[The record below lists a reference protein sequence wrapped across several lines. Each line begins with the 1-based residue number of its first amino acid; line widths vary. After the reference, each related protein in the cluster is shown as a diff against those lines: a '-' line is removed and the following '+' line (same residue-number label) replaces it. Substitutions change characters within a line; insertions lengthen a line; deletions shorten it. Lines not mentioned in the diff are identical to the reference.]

1 MQGISCKLPVSL
13 DQQDGTYSLNKTP
26 LESIKQNL
34 KMLILTNPGE
44 RCMDTEY
51 GVGVK
56 RYLFSQDIQ
65 DVRDQL
71 GSAIRQ
77 QVSKYLNFITIK
89 EINFSKPNSN
99 DNNVLYMQ
107 ILYAI
112 PSINATEQLILDLS
126 SN

>member
-1 MQGISCKLPVSL
+1 MQGVSCKLPVAI
-13 DQQDGTYSLNKTP
+13 DPQDGTYSLNKTP

-34 KMLILTNPGE
+34 KMLLLTNPGE
-44 RCMDTEY
+44 RCMDPDF

-71 GSAIRQ
+71 GAAVKQ
-77 QVSKYLNFITIK
+77 QVSKYLNFILIK
-89 EINFSKPNSN
+89 EINFSKSSSN

-107 ILYAI
+107 ILYTI
-112 PSINATEQLILDLS
+112 PSINTTEQLILDLS